1 MESTPWSSPS
11 QCRGGLSK
19 QKPLRLLG
27 DRRLRVDRFSERI
40 SAFDG
45 RTCTDDFEPTVQMG
59 EILDVLS
66 LASIGNDPRIACHV
80 GDRIG
85 ARNELPMSKL
95 FVEHGIE
102 AAPFPSVRVPAIDGL
117 SPARCVGKWSWRD
130 R

>member
-1 MESTPWSSPS
+1 MESIPSSSPS

-19 QKPLRLLG
+19 QKPLRLLS

-102 AAPFPSVRVPAIDGL
+102 AVRFLDVAVDRIREL
-117 SPARCVGKWSWRD
+117 SRRVL
-130 R
+130 